1 MWKTNSSR
9 KTGEGNSIL
18 PDCHGSLPLA
28 NTISQRLKRWSG
40 LWRPPDSPIQVRH
53 AISTVFWWPRSG
65 VVSWAK
71 PSILSFGVHGN
82 DNCWAYLYSMQGT
95 LLTRNS
101 LIRFWLIALLIIR
114 FMINRTRVSLQGG
127 SDKRLLKNDA
137 NIYIYADLPIWNFH
151 RRINFN
157 FCPYS
162 IGLPTPRYHGP
173 SVIDSWFAP
182 ASTFYSYF
190 RMIHHGFAFKS
201 RDSQLLDSRAPI
213 QLNGI
218 GVSFFVFLF
227 FMISEV

>member
-137 NIYIYADLPIWNFH
+137 NIYIYIYMQTFRFEISIEELISIFVPIPLACQH
-151 RRINFN
+151 
-157 FCPYS
+157 
-162 IGLPTPRYHGP
+162 
-173 SVIDSWFAP
+173 
-182 ASTFYSYF
+182 
-190 RMIHHGFAFKS
+190 
-201 RDSQLLDSRAPI
+201 Q
-213 QLNGI
+213 GI
-218 GVSFFVFLF
+218 TVLQ
-227 FMISEV
+227 